1 MTAKKEENL
10 YTTLQELQ
18 AQQAALKQE
27 LCDNNVDMAQLRKV
41 TTDVS
46 SGMKM
51 LVEVWQQR
59 QTQGQDMG
67 QALQRIAEQ
76 K

>member
-1 MTAKKEENL
+1 
-10 YTTLQELQ
+10 
-18 AQQAALKQE
+18 
-27 LCDNNVDMAQLRKV
+27 MAQLRKV

-67 QALQRIAEQ
+67 
-76 K
+76 